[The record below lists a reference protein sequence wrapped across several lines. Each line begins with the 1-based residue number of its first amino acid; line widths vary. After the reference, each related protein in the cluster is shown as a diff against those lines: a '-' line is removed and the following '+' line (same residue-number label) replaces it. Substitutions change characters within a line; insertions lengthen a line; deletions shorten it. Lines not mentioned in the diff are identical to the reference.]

1 MCFYHQDQI
10 CSESLMQ
17 SVCACYQDQYSS
29 YFRLFRMKWSILILV
44 VLMPCLQALCFM
56 NVSFGQMIFL
66 GVGHVIEF
74 VLIFAQWQK
83 IPQIPCSQICYW
95 PIYVHILIFY
105 WLIFRDI
112 CIVEYPLSIHQCVC
126 SKKCSRYWS
135 GAGVRLGRQN
145 ACAVIF
151 DQNCCKVFIFWPLKK
166 TGHLNPHSPHHL
178 YFLPKLLWHVSKK
191 SSNNINSI
199 NFAICDQKYIT
210 IILPSKESSGNYVIR
225 KNEQGKLCGLRFFE
239 KTIFPTF
246 L

>member
-1 MCFYHQDQI
+1 MSLSLYLFLLSCKKDTPDSLFTDMLLAYLRSYIDFLLINFSWYMHLLNTHYPYINVFVHRNVHATGLERGWGLEGRMPVRWSLTRTAARFLFFYH
-10 CSESLMQ
+10 
-17 SVCACYQDQYSS
+17 
-29 YFRLFRMKWSILILV
+29 F
-44 VLMPCLQALCFM
+44 
-56 NVSFGQMIFL
+56 
-66 GVGHVIEF
+66 
-74 VLIFAQWQK
+74 
-83 IPQIPCSQICYW
+83 
-95 PIYVHILIFY
+95 
-105 WLIFRDI
+105 
-112 CIVEYPLSIHQCVC
+112 
-126 SKKCSRYWS
+126 
-135 GAGVRLGRQN
+135 
-145 ACAVIF
+145 
-151 DQNCCKVFIFWPLKK
+151 LKK